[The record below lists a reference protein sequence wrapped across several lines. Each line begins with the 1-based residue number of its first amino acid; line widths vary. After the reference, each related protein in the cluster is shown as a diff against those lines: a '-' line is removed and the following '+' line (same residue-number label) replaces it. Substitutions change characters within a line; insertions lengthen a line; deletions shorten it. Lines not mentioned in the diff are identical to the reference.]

1 MLKLLKW
8 VIVLSSEKTI
18 LITGSTGKI
27 GSRLTKHFLEI
38 GFTVVFTSRSKN
50 SIESLLKR
58 FDLYYSQG
66 KLYGVVVDLEDERS
80 TEQIINFFNTKSIWP
95 DSLIN
100 NARNRDYLKVNSNSM
115 PTRTEWM
122 GEILMDVVVPY
133 ELSMA
138 LVRHK
143 DSEVRNVVN
152 MASLYGIV
160 PPNPNLYKH
169 SESGSPIQ
177 YGVAKAALIHLTK
190 ELAVR
195 LADNGVRVNSI
206 SFGGIEDYVSDE
218 FKEKY
223 VKLCPTGRML
233 KIHEI
238 MGAVEFLI
246 SDMSAGM
253 TGHNLV
259 VDGGWSV
266 W

>member
-1 MLKLLKW
+1 M
-8 VIVLSSEKTI
+8 SSEKTI

-27 GSRLTKHFLEI
+27 GSQFTKHFLEM

-50 SIESLLKR
+50 SVELLLKK
-58 FDLYYSQG
+58 FDLYYSQD
-66 KLYGVVVDLEDERS
+66 KLYGVVVDLEDEKS
-80 TEQIINFFNTKSIWP
+80 TEQIINFFNNKSIWP

-100 NARNRDYLKVNSNSM
+100 NARNRDYLKVNSNFM

-138 LVRHK
+138 LIHHR
-143 DSEVRNVVN
+143 DSEIRNIVN
-152 MASLYGIV
+152 IASLYGVV
-160 PPNPNLYKH
+160 PPNPNLYRNSKL
-169 SESGSPIQ
+169 ESPIQ

-190 ELAVR
+190 ELAIR
-195 LADNGVRVNSI
+195 LAEKGVRVNSI

-218 FKEKY
+218 FKKEY
-223 VKLCPTGRML
+223 AKLCPTGKML
-233 KIHEI
+233 KMSEI
-238 MGAVEFLI
+238 IGAVDFLI